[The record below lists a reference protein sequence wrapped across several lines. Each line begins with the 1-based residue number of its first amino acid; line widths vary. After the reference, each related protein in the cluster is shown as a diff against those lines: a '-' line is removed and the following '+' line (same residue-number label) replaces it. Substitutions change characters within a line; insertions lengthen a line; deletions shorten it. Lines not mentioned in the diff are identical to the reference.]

1 MKRKKFVLTVAIL
14 LTTFGLFGFLT
25 SYNSKPVLADVKCP
39 PHINPDS
46 LECLDYLRQQLGIVQ
61 GQQSNIQKKLKD
73 EEYQQLSLQEKI
85 AYINTEV
92 KQTEQKLTELQ
103 IEIAATDIQISLLE
117 KSIQE
122 KEDSISLL
130 KQEMNRLSN
139 AVSQRITEAYK
150 YSFLNQFEILLDI
163 TNISSVLRKSK
174 YLTMTRS
181 QDKAVLEKYSYS
193 LTQLKKEESELS
205 ESNEKLKDMKE
216 TREAEKTELG
226 ETKLSLDQQKKT
238 REALLAESRVKEAQL
253 MAAYQQNLKKASDLD
268 KAIINYINTHESEI
282 VDGGWVTTATPIGRM
297 GNTGCSSG
305 SHLHFG
311 LNSGKKYAGWGYFY
325 SDVNLFSTGYLKKAG
340 NSFLYWAGQNWY
352 SPIVV
357 AGSLRNP
364 LSGNYVIMTQDEHQG
379 QAIDLVSYSQNAW
392 GFKNEGAPIYP
403 VMAGQLY
410 KGTESVCGGK
420 YAMVK
425 HTNGMVSVYLHIQ

>member
-1 MKRKKFVLTVAIL
+1 MKRKKFVLTIAIL

-130 KQEMNRLSN
+130 KQEMNRLSK
-139 AVSQRITEAYK
+139 AVSQRITESYK
-150 YSFLNQFEILLDI
+150 YSFVNQFEIFLDI
-163 TNISSVLRKSK
+163 TNISSMLRKSK
-174 YLTMTRS
+174 YLAITRNK
-181 QDKAVLEKYSYS
+181 DKAVLEKYSVS
-193 LTQLKKEESELS
+193 LTKLKQEESELS
-205 ESNEKLKDMKE
+205 ESNKKLKEVKE
-216 TREAEKTELG
+216 TNENEKTELG
-226 ETKLSLDQQKKT
+226 EAKLSLDQQKKT
-238 REALLAESRVKEAQL
+238 REALLAESRVKGAQL
-253 MAAYQQNLKKASDLD
+253 MAAYQQNLQRISALD
-268 KAIINYINTHESEI
+268 KAIIDYINTHESEI
-282 VDGGWVTTATPIGRM
+282 IDEGWVTTTTAIGRM
-297 GNTGCSSG
+297 GNTGCSDG

-311 LNSGKKYAGWGYFY
+311 LNSGKSYPGWGHFY
-325 SDVNLFSTGYLKKAG
+325 SDINLFSNGYFKKNGTIYWPRYNWDAPILAPG
-340 NSFLYWAGQNWY
+340 SVRLPFNS
-352 SPIVV
+352 P
-357 AGSLRNP
+357 
-364 LSGNYVIMTQDEHQG
+364 YVFMHQTEHQG
-379 QAIDLVSYSQNAW
+379 NAIDIASYSKKDW
-392 GFKNEGAPIYP
+392 GYKIESAPIYP
-403 VMAGQLY
+403 IMAGKLY
-410 KGTESVCGGK
+410 KGKEGVCGGK
-420 YAMVK
+420 YAKVI
-425 HTNGMVSVYLHIQ
+425 HSNGMISIYLHIQ